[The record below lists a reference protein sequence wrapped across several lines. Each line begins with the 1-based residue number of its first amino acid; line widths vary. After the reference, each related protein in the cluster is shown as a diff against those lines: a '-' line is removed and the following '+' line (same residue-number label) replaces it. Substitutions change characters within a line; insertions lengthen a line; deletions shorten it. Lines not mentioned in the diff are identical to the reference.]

1 MDANCLV
8 PHFFE
13 KKATKVA
20 HAQCTVTKRKKKTS
34 HSLSITAKV
43 NGFFFDYVWTC
54 TFRGHFLIKNTY
66 FFYSSFSP
74 RSLSVVYI
82 YTFFVVL
89 GCVSD
94 NRGIKIEKPLLRICL
109 SSYLDTYTAANSP
122 LRPR

>member
-20 HAQCTVTKRKKKTS
+20 HAQCTVTKRKKNK
-34 HSLSITAKV
+34 SLSINYCK
-43 NGFFFDYVWTC
+43 GEWIFFDYVWTC